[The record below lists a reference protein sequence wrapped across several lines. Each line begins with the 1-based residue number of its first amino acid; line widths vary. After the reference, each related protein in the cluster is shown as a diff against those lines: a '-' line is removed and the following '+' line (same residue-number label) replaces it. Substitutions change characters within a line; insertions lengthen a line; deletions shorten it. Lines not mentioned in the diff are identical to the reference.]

1 MKLPANLKSAM
12 PLIVWL
18 AFFVAAPAHAAID
31 NSGLLD
37 NVLARYSAAAA
48 SWAGVITD
56 AATWLFWTLVVISM
70 VWTFGMMA
78 LRKADIGEFFA
89 EFVRFTIFTGFFWWL
104 LINGPNFASSIYDS
118 LRQIA
123 GDATGLGSG
132 LSPSGVVDV
141 GFEIFDRVLDQ
152 SSVWSPAD
160 SFAGILMA
168 GIILV
173 ILALIG
179 VNMLLLLAAGWVL
192 AYGGVFFLGF
202 GGSRWTSD
210 MAINYYKTVLGV
222 AAQLMAMVL
231 LIGIGKTFLDDYY
244 NQMSEGISLKE
255 MGVMLI
261 VAVIL
266 LVLVTKVPQM
276 LAGVITGASVGGAG
290 IGSFGA
296 GAALGAAGMA
306 AAAAAT
312 GGAAMAA
319 GASNMAG
326 GAQALMAAFSKANEN
341 VANGSDIMSAFTGGG
356 GDGGGDGG
364 GGGGGGMPA
373 EESTGDT
380 PFAQAAGFGSGE
392 SSGGAQASSGGE
404 SSNGGES
411 SSSSSSDQG
420 STETASADTGSADGQ
435 SSSEGQGDSSS
446 GAQAATAAA
455 ATGGFMAGA
464 TKAGRVAAD
473 TGANLAKGT
482 GAVAKAKAG
491 QMKAKAMQRIGETTG
506 GKIAAAIKGQGQG
519 QGGGD
524 TGNAGGSGSS
534 ESGASDSSPSFGS
547 DSLSGGNGGG
557 WVNQTGGFDALSS
570 EDQDK
575 ARQSHAEWQ
584 ARDPEKHS
592 FDVGDYVSYAQERQ
606 QERNEEVA
614 SFVNKGRSA

>member
-31 NSGLLD
+31 NSGVLD

-123 GDATGLGSG
+123 GNATGLGSG

-152 SSVWSPAD
+152 SSVWSPVD

-168 GIILV
+168 LIILV

-179 VNMLLLLAAGWVL
+179 INMLLLLAAGWVL

-244 NQMSEGISLKE
+244 NSMSEGISLKE

-319 GASNMAG
+319 GASNMLG
-326 GAQALMAAFSKANEN
+326 GAQALMAAFNKASEN
-341 VANGSDIMSAFTGGG
+341 VANGSDIMSAFSGG
-356 GDGGGDGG
+356 GDGGGS
-364 GGGGGGMPA
+364 GGGMPA

-380 PFAQAAGFGSGE
+380 PFAQAAGFGGE
-392 SSGGAQASSGGE
+392 SSGGAQASGGGE
-404 SSNGGES
+404 SSG
-411 SSSSSSDQG
+411 SSDQG
-420 STETASADTGSADGQ
+420 STETASTDTETGSADGQ

-446 GAQAATAAA
+446 GDQAAKAV

-464 TKAGRVAAD
+464 AKAGRIAAD

-491 QMKAKAMQRIGETTG
+491 QMKAKALQRIGETTG
-506 GKIAAAIKGQGQG
+506 GKIAAAIKGQGQEG
-519 QGGGD
+519 QGGSE
-524 TGNAGGSGSS
+524 TGNAGDSGSS
-534 ESGASDSSPSFGS
+534 ESGASDSSPSFDS

-584 ARDPEKHS
+584 ARDPEKHT